1 MNTQTDEPDA
11 ARDADSSQACFHC
24 GSPVPDGSPYAA
36 RVLGESRPM
45 CCPGCEAVARAIVDG
60 GMEDYY
66 RHRTDVAER
75 PEGELEDLLAEL
87 KVFDR
92 PEMQKSFV
100 ANADGDMRD
109 AALILEGIVCAAC
122 VWLSER
128 HVTQIDGV
136 DSFSVNLSTHRA
148 QVRWDNRRVQLS
160 TILKAIAEIGYRAHP
175 YDPNRQ
181 DAVFKRERHRLLR
194 HIAVAGLGYMQIM
207 MIAMA
212 LYIGDFQGIDDN
224 LRYFFW
230 WVSLIIAIP
239 IIFYSASTFYRS
251 AWRDLK
257 QRRVSMDLPVSVS
270 ILLAFGGSVW
280 ATVTNTG
287 EIYYDTVTMFVF
299 LLLGGRY
306 LEMSARHKTGAVTES
321 LIKLLPGSARR
332 LLSPTEEEVVPV
344 FELRPGDRIRVR
356 PGDTL
361 PADGRVVA
369 GESTVNAS
377 MLTGESVPEPK
388 SAGARVAAGT
398 VNVESPLEVEVEQVG
413 QDTMLSSIV
422 RLMDRAQAQ
431 RPRIAETADHF
442 ARRFVA
448 LLFLVTALVV
458 IAWLF
463 IDPSRAF
470 WIAVAILAI
479 TCPCSLSLA
488 TPTAVSVA
496 TGRLTRA
503 GLLVTRGHALET
515 LAQATH
521 VVFDKTGTLSAGRL
535 AVVDVAPAGDMD
547 RVALLSIAAGLE
559 QGSEHPVAE
568 AIFQAWTDTPG
579 TQIRG
584 FDELRSRPGQGME
597 GNLDGVRYRLGTAA
611 FAGALAPIG
620 ETPPERAEILAIHV
634 VREGQFLGT
643 LFLEDR
649 LREDAADTV
658 AALKAQ
664 GVTPML
670 LSGDTP
676 ARAEAVAR
684 QVGID
689 HWQGAAL
696 PEDKLATVRKL
707 QEEGAVVVM
716 IGDGVNDAPVLSQA
730 QVSIAMGGGTSLAQ
744 TSADMVLINDHL
756 TQVGFALGYARRT
769 MSIIRQNLRW
779 SMWYNAIAI
788 PLAAVGFV
796 QPWLA
801 AIGMSASSI
810 IVILNALRL
819 RRD

>member
-1 MNTQTDEPDA
+1 MNTQPEEPGVSPA
-11 ARDADSSQACFHC
+11 SDSCFHC
-24 GSPVPDGSPYAA
+24 GAPVPDGSPYQAV
-36 RVLGESRPM
+36 VLGESRSM
-45 CCPGCEAVARAIVDG
+45 CCPGCEAVAKAIVDG
-60 GMEDYY
+60 GMEEYY

-87 KVFDR
+87 SVFDR

-100 ANADGDMRD
+100 ANADGDMRE

-136 DSFSVNLSTHRA
+136 ESFSVNLSTHRA

-160 TILKAIAEIGYRAHP
+160 TILKAITEIGYRAHP

-230 WVSLIIAIP
+230 WISLIIAIP

-257 QRRVSMDLPVSVS
+257 QKRVSMDLPVSVS

-332 LLSPTEEEVVPV
+332 LLSPTEEEIVPV
-344 FELRPGDRIRVR
+344 FELRPGDRVRVR

-361 PADGRVVA
+361 PADGRVVE
-369 GESTVNAS
+369 GESTVNSS

-388 SAGARVAAGT
+388 FVGARVAAGT
-398 VNVESPLEVEVEQVG
+398 VNVESPLVVEVEQVG

-431 RPRIAETADHF
+431 RPRIAEMADHF

-448 LLFLVTALVV
+448 LLFVVTALVV
-458 IAWLF
+458 VAWLF

-521 VVFDKTGTLSAGRL
+521 VVFDKTGTLSAGQL
-535 AVVDVAPAGDMD
+535 AVVEVVPEPGVD
-547 RVALLSIAAGLE
+547 RVELLSIAAGLE
-559 QGSEHPVAE
+559 RGSEHPVAE
-568 AIFQAWTDTPG
+568 AIFQTWTQTPG
-579 TQIRG
+579 TAVCS
-584 FDELRSRPGQGME
+584 FEDLRSRPGQGME
-597 GNLDGVRYRLGTAA
+597 GWLDGVRYRLGTAR
-611 FAGALAPIG
+611 FTGELAPV
-620 ETPPERAEILAIHV
+620 EPSAERAEILQVHV
-634 VREGQFLGT
+634 VREGRSLGI
-643 LFLEDR
+643 LYLEDR
-649 LREDAADTV
+649 LREDAARTV
-658 AALKAQ
+658 ESLKAQ
-664 GVTPML
+664 GITPIL

-684 QVGID
+684 QVGIETF
-689 HWQGAAL
+689 HGGAL
-696 PEDKLATVRKL
+696 PEDKLAVVQQL
-707 QEEGAVVVM
+707 QAQGGVVVM

-756 TQVGFALGYARRT
+756 AQVGFALGYARRT
-769 MSIIRQNLRW
+769 MRVIRQNLRW

-819 RRD
+819 RSD